1 MPMEASIKN
10 TGGQQGVVVPL
21 LACIMLGV
29 LTVMIMV
36 GVDAVKVKQARVEL
50 QRYAEQ
56 VCQATISKTVLQAE
70 MFKRFSSQVNLL
82 IAEEHLKYSELR
94 GAALIAPTMSGTS
107 NIPAVSDFSAIG
119 VDYKCNLPEGGDCKL
134 YTDLEAED
142 LQARYPADLW
152 DSAVNAGNL
161 AGCEFS
167 SQVETVM
174 PIDLSGS
181 RTVTIFAKTVYW
193 QPLWG
198 GVQRAADDSLSD
210 YLENVLNGPGLSIA
224 VATQMNNQSPSF
236 GAGYQTDFLADFAA
250 SQGFDSPIMH
260 SWPTGVVAAAPS
272 EVLPTISC
280 NGDPH
285 CIQQMRLSCINPVVL
300 VRNALLSTLAELASR
315 HGQLR
320 TGTEV
325 LHINP
330 ASTVPSATADLTP
343 PSLIASFGA
352 DIADRSYQIPFIFF
366 GTGKVTDSV
375 NNGWINPFSSS
386 GWDSTSSALPN
397 RDDWR
402 RYYAFLASQLRVC
415 HHIYSVNT
423 STPTRYSDEGT
434 INLFDNSVE
443 VGSGN
448 VKFEPEEPYF
458 FSSRYSAVQDTASPV
473 RWDQACPWV
482 PSVQYADP
490 EPPGCSNLDEDL
502 TVAEVLAVLGSTRS
516 CPYPQIESAMGGS
529 DCSSE
534 LALQPDI
541 IGTLKYLLGKLVVF
555 DDIPGIKDLSGVSTH
570 PGIVMPALQTPGLFP
585 VSGVTNTRK
594 EDFLPVAQNLSSV
607 ILLATHRPL
616 RHADLPEIRSL
627 VDDLNDPPG
636 SRPITVLFIPE
647 DKADV
652 TETNIDNFLSAFNAN
667 LYQRDPLSNRLL
679 IIGPWEIV
687 EDAGEP
693 HGDCAI
699 VTEDGD
705 AVDQIIHTSCNL
717 PIYWRDL
724 LTDSDD
730 GAAGVATRLFYNR
743 LLRLE
748 LKF

>member
-1 MPMEASIKN
+1 MVYGFRIDLHREE
-10 TGGQQGVVVPL
+10 GVVIPL
-21 LACIMLGV
+21 LACLMLGV
-29 LTVMIMV
+29 LTIMV
-36 GVDAVKVKQARVEL
+36 MVGIDAVKVKQAHVEL

-56 VCQATISKTVLQAE
+56 ICQATISKTVLQAE
-70 MFKRFSSQVNLL
+70 MYKRFSAQVNLL
-82 IAEEHLKYSELR
+82 ISEQHLKYSELK
-94 GAALIAPTMSGTS
+94 GAALIAPTMPGTS
-107 NIPAVSDFSAIG
+107 NLSGVSDFQTIAP
-119 VDYKCNLPEGGDCKL
+119 DFKCNLPDGADCRL
-134 YTDLEAED
+134 FTDLNETE
-142 LQARYPADLW
+142 LQARYPAALW
-152 DSAVNAGNL
+152 DSSPSASNAGNL
-161 AGCEFS
+161 AGCELS
-167 SQVETVM
+167 ATITTLM
-174 PIDLSGS
+174 PIDLSGT
-181 RTVTIFAKTVYW
+181 RTVDIFSKTVYW

-198 GVQRAADDSLSD
+198 EPEEGGSLNQ
-210 YLENVLNGPGLSIA
+210 YLENVLSGPGLSIA

-236 GAGYQTDFLADFAA
+236 DTGIYQTAFIADFAA
-250 SQGFDSPIMH
+250 SQGFDSPTTH

-285 CIQQMRLSCINPVVL
+285 CIQQMRLSCVNPVVL

-330 ASTVPSATADLTP
+330 ASIVPSATVELTP
-343 PSLIASFGA
+343 PSLIASFGD
-352 DIADRSYQIPFIFF
+352 DIADRFYQIPFIFF

-415 HHIYSVNT
+415 HHIYSVN
-423 STPTRYSDEGT
+423 SPTPTRYSDEGT

-443 VGSGN
+443 IGSGN
-448 VKFEPEEPYF
+448 VKFEPEQPYF
-458 FSSRYSAVQDTASPV
+458 FSSRYSAVQDMVSPV

-482 PSVQYADP
+482 PSVGDA

-516 CPYPQIESAMGGS
+516 CPYPQIESAIGGVADCTGGS
-529 DCSSE
+529 
-534 LALQPDI
+534 ALQPDI

-555 DDIPGIKDLSGVSTH
+555 DDIPAIKDLSGASTH

-594 EDFLPVAQNLSSV
+594 DDFLPVAQNLSSV

-616 RHADLPEIRSL
+616 RDADLAEIRSL

-652 TETNIDNFLSAFNAN
+652 TEINIDNFLSAFNAN

-679 IIGPWEIV
+679 IIGPWEII

-705 AVDQIIHTSCNL
+705 AVDQIINMSCHL

-730 GAAGVATRLFYNR
+730 GVAGVATRLFYNR